1 MSRLKSETATAPRI
15 LAVNMECCI
24 LCGVCTDLAPHAFEL
39 NDAGYIDVLD
49 LDDYEDKDIR
59 EAVNNCPRH
68 CIVLE

>member
-1 MSRLKSETATAPRI
+1 MNCLKNETAPARKT
-15 LAVNMECCI
+15 LAVNMACCI

-39 NDAGYIDVLD
+39 NDAGYIDVLE
-49 LDDYEDKDIR
+49 LDDYEDKDIQ